1 VTRPRVVAHR
11 GSSAAH
17 AENSWAAFEA
27 AVADGA
33 DAIECDVQA
42 TRDGVLVI
50 RHDLMLGQRP
60 VADCVAAE
68 IEAAESGLVHLAD
81 LLDWAPQARID
92 LLIELKDPD
101 VALPVGALVVAS
113 RWRERVVIGGFHGP
127 ALAALKVHWP
137 DIKTSLMLGS
147 VVAMED
153 LLHLARAYQ
162 VDGVHPCWEQR
173 APYPHRLLDA
183 AAIALLRRSGLT
195 LTLWHEERESELRA
209 LVALGPDAICTDEPA
224 LLRRIVDSS
233 GQAMGEAPMAPGLST
248 ARPDRASQETS

>member
-1 VTRPRVVAHR
+1 MIRPRVIAHR

-42 TRDGVLVI
+42 TRDGVLVV

-60 VADCVAAE
+60 VAECMAAE
-68 IEAAESGLVHLAD
+68 IEAAEPGLVRLAH
-81 LLDWAPQARID
+81 LLDWAPLARIG
-92 LLIELKDPD
+92 LLIELKDPE
-101 VALPVGALVVAS
+101 VALPVGALVAAS
-113 RWRERVVIGGFHGP
+113 RWRDVTVGGFHGP
-127 ALAALKVHWP
+127 ALAALKARRP
-137 DIKTSLMLGS
+137 DIRTSLMVGS
-147 VVAMED
+147 VVTAAD
-153 LLHLARAYQ
+153 LLHLARAYR

-183 AAIALLRRSGLT
+183 AAIALLRQSGLT

-209 LVALGPDAICTDEPA
+209 LVALGPDAICTNEPA

-233 GQAMGEAPMAPGLST
+233 AQALGEAQRAPGSST